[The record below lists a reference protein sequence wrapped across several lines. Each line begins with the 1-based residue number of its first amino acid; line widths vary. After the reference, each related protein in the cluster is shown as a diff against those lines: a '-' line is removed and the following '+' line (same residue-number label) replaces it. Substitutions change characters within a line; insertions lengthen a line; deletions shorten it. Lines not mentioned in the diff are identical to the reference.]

1 MGGSD
6 SSSGEIEV
14 VRELIRGVRAGQAQD
29 PIALAEA
36 QERAFGVLM
45 SLEAQLQR
53 VKRTPPGTPEMP
65 LAPPDTR
72 GEVQGLMDAIAELSD
87 ALTELRGLASP
98 EEGPSRVGYG
108 FVLPGRRMGRQRAP
122 RARRPAGA

>member
-1 MGGSD
+1 MGGSH

-14 VRELIRGVRAGQAQD
+14 VRKLIRGVRAGQAQD

-36 QERAFGVLM
+36 QERGFGALM

-53 VKRTPPGTPEMP
+53 AQRTLPGTPDMP

-72 GEVQGLMDAIAELSD
+72 AEIQELMDAVAELSD

-98 EEGPSRVGYG
+98 KGGPSRVGYG
-108 FVLPGRRMGRQRAP
+108 FVLPGQRTV
-122 RARRPAGA
+122 RARKPAGA